1 MQKNGNIQEQPI
13 KEWAG
18 WPVNQHLGSG
28 TPVHLSNIFY
38 PVMVPPPSFV
48 HAGKE

>member
-1 MQKNGNIQEQPI
+1 MQKMEISRSSQS
-13 KEWAG
+13 EWAE

-38 PVMVPPPSFV
+38 PIMVPPPSFV